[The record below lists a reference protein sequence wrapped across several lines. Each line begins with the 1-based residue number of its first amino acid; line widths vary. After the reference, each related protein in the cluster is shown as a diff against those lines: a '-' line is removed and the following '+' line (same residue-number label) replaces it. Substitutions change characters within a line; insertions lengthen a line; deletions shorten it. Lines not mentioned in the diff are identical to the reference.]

1 MYPITQKIAKNGAL
15 DKRENGK
22 ETTTYELWTSSIRRL
37 ILWKSKS
44 QIAPKYWQIELF
56 HTVSIF
62 LER

>member
-44 QIAPKYWQIELF
+44 QIAPTYCF
-56 HTVSIF
+56 YV